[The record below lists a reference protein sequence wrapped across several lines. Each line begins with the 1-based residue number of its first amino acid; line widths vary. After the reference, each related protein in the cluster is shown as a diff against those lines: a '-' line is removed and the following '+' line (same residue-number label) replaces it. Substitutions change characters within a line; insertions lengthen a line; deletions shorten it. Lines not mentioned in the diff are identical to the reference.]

1 MSDYFIFFL
10 EHAFQLMGEAFYCV
24 RGCDYF
30 IFSGTPP
37 SNVGRSLLLCKCL
50 IISNFSCNTPFAP
63 CDGLSLLSPS
73 RPSIDGWSLLMC
85 WVFDYFNFFLEHA
98 LQVMDGTFYCVWVL
112 DRLIISFKLVNVME
126 NALQL
131 ANIAFYY
138 VWALGRLIISFKL
151 VNVMDGSY

>member
-1 MSDYFIFFL
+1 
-10 EHAFQLMGEAFYCV
+10 
-24 RGCDYF
+24 
-30 IFSGTPP
+30 
-37 SNVGRSLLLCKCL
+37 
-50 IISNFSCNTPFAP
+50 
-63 CDGLSLLSPS
+63 
-73 RPSIDGWSLLMC
+73 MC

-98 LQVMDGTFYCVWVL
+98 LQVMDGTFHCVWVL

-131 ANIAFYY
+131 ENIAFYY